1 MILEDLIDLA
11 VHRFKHGCD
20 LGELGH
26 LWEVGELV
34 GGHCQ
39 IGAWS
44 LEDVVAVNAEKLFIK
59 VVLEWYSLRVKLL
72 LGPRK
77 DILVC
82 SALCA
87 VDIPIDASGTVL
99 LGFPF
104 SRGAVNTDVEDC
116 TPTERRERK

>member
-1 MILEDLIDLA
+1 MDLIDLA
-11 VHRFKHGCD
+11 VRRLKHGSD

-26 LWEVGELV
+26 LREAGEVI

-44 LEDVVAVNAEKLFIK
+44 LEDVVAVNAEKLF
-59 VVLEWYSLRVKLL
+59 VEVALEWYSLRVKLL
-72 LGPRK
+72 LGPCK

-87 VDIPIDASGTVL
+87 VDVPVFTSSAFL
-99 LGFPF
+99 LGLAIP
-104 SRGAVNTDVEDC
+104 RGAVDADVEDYVVG
-116 TPTERRERK
+116 ERRERK